1 MPTQFENFLPC
12 YVPAHIVSKAI
23 LNIIKPFETVL
34 SPEKNYQLLWPHVK
48 IFSTTLTPRK
58 KYDVCGTTSYPSTR
72 KKSQGAWDSQQ
83 RSKCKKKVEQNRPHK
98 IKMVSFRIEKVLLQL
113 PAAFFPTKKNYQSPQ
128 KPETWCPHYKYDR
141 EEKILGND

>member
-1 MPTQFENFLPC
+1 MCAAPRVIQ
-12 YVPAHIVSKAI
+12 AHGRRAKAHGI
-23 LNIIKPFETVL
+23 RNSEV
-34 SPEKNYQLLWPHVK
+34 NV
-48 IFSTTLTPRK
+48 
-58 KYDVCGTTSYPSTR
+58 
-72 KKSQGAWDSQQ
+72 
-83 RSKCKKKVEQNRPHK
+83 KKKVEQNRPHK